1 MKSFKEVQEILGD
14 LPAFPKIYLLGS
26 TGAGKTTIVRN
37 IIGTSRHSFP
47 SVTQTRTTVAS
58 TEYVLSRNMPFKTTF
73 IFKEEEEINRSLI
86 EIIETAIQRGANTNN
101 PNISEEERFEEVRS
115 LLDQTP
121 DERFRLKYI
130 VSESGLDECAKY
142 LFKNIMPMALNRKDL
157 GEDWFQATDIKSEI
171 NHLREDL
178 FRQITKKANEVCPE
192 HDIFGGSPYILKNN
206 DKDEFIYDIKEIL
219 KSEVDSISPI
229 IEYARIEGNLFA
241 DWLPNDLEIII
252 IDGEGIGHN
261 LKETKN
267 SLSDRHL
274 DFFSFSDSILLVE
287 KGDDPFIS
295 GGKSAIETIFLNGYS
310 NKFELLFTK
319 LDKLEVKDK
328 KRSLNTSIS
337 NVKNALNESNIQFD
351 LDKNQKYYFSQ
362 LDKSIKDD
370 TKKEIIRLLRTII
383 ELFNQDTKS
392 VQPLEYDFDSLFV
405 NLDTKNFIN
414 RWTARLYGEH
424 WAIIKAFNRRMVN
437 QEGKYRY
444 LKPIL
449 EFHELIMREINSF
462 VQQSNSLDSAIYN
475 AQNQMKQEFSKR
487 LLAYVRKNL
496 MYQRLDDWEQ
506 ALSEY
511 GTGAGKRRSNRIRKI
526 YSSFVPDVD
535 QMSNFLSFK
544 NDIIKK
550 MIESGAKQMSEL
562 KAVRIEKL
570 EIERLFGIKN
580 IYWELSHD
588 VNLLIGKNGTGKS
601 TILKIIEAVFNGD
614 KEIIEQ
620 FGNPKITILLLKEYE
635 DGNVNRLEVSKQG
648 KSQNIDIVRIDT
660 FDNKFDSKTNNENKE
675 SPLDLHLKEIT
686 APFAGYLLK
695 LKNCLDE
702 KIKPIDDSIQE
713 FMTGDN
719 PEKKLQTVQNLFK
732 KKNEI
737 RNGVYS
743 NLTTCQE
750 IIDSLFK
757 DTNKKIDFFSS
768 EKGEIIIHT
777 DEQQID
783 ITQLSSGE
791 KQLLI
796 VMLTV
801 LLRENEP
808 YILLMDEPEISLHLE
823 WQTTFIDNLRKL
835 NPNIQIVIAT
845 HNPLLVLNRDSDEIG
860 ILENGEEN
868 VLKKPVGSKY
878 LDVSATMLSFF
889 GLSSLVGSEMR
900 ENIEELFRLKEIEPL
915 SDEEQSRLTELQ
927 EMLDGT
933 LATNFIY
940 DRHYFDF
947 LKFIKKN
954 KNIDFDKFT
963 EISEDEMNELLGE
976 YKDQF

>member
-1 MKSFKEVQEILGD
+1 MKSFNEVREILGD
-14 LPAFPKIYLLGS
+14 LPAFPKIYLLGT

-37 IIGTSRHSFP
+37 IIGTSKHRFP
-47 SVTQTRTTVAS
+47 SVTQTRTTVSS
-58 TEYVLSRNMPFKTTF
+58 TEYVLSRKLPFKTTF
-73 IFKEEEEINRSLI
+73 IFKEEEEINQSLI

-101 PNISEEERFEEVRS
+101 PNLSEEERFEEVRS

-130 VSESGLDECAKY
+130 VSESGLDECAEY
-142 LFKNIMPMALNRKDL
+142 LFKNILPMALNRKDL
-157 GEDWFQATDIKSEI
+157 GEDWFQASDVKSEI
-171 NHLREDL
+171 NHLREAL
-178 FRQITKKANEVCPE
+178 FRQIIKKANEVCPE
-192 HDIFGGSPYILKNN
+192 HDIFGGSPYILKNS
-206 DKDEFIYDIKEIL
+206 DKNEFIYDIKKIL
-219 KSEVDSISPI
+219 KSEADSISPI
-229 IEYARIEGNLFA
+229 IEYARIEGDLLA
-241 DWLPNDLEIII
+241 DWLPNDWEIII

-295 GGKSAIETIFLNGYS
+295 GGKNAIETIFLNGYS
-310 NKFELLFTK
+310 NKFKLLFTK
-319 LDKLEVKDK
+319 LEKLEVKDK
-328 KRSLNTSIS
+328 KRSLNTRIS

-351 LDKNQKYYFSQ
+351 LDKNQKYYLSQ
-362 LDKSIKDD
+362 LDKPIKDD
-370 TKKEIIRLLRTII
+370 TKKEIARLLSTII
-383 ELFNQDTKS
+383 ELFNQETNTI
-392 VQPLEYDFDSLFV
+392 QLLEYDFDSLFV

-414 RWTARLYGEH
+414 RWTARLYSEH
-424 WAIIKAFNRRMVN
+424 WAIIKAFNQRMVS
-437 QEGKYRY
+437 QEGEYRY
-444 LKPIL
+444 LKPIF
-449 EFHELIMREINSF
+449 EFQELIMREINSF

-475 AQNQMKQEFSKR
+475 AQNKMKQAFSKM

-496 MYQRLDDWEQ
+496 MYQRLDDWER

-511 GTGAGKRRSNRIRKI
+511 GTGSGKRRSDRIRNI

-535 QMSNFLSFK
+535 HMPTFVAFK

-550 MIESGAKQMSEL
+550 MIESGAKQMSKL

-570 EIERLFGIKN
+570 EIERLFGFKN

-601 TILKIIEAVFNGD
+601 TILKLIDAVFKGD
-614 KEIIEQ
+614 KETIER
-620 FGNPKITILLLKEYE
+620 FGDPKIKIMLLKEYE
-635 DGNVNRLEVSKQG
+635 DGSENRLEVSKQG
-648 KSQNIDIVRIDT
+648 ESQNIDIVRIDT
-660 FDNKFDSKTNNENKE
+660 FDNKLDNKTNNENKE

-695 LKNCLDE
+695 LKNYLDE
-702 KIKPIDDSIQE
+702 KVKPLDDNIQKIMTAENSEKE
-713 FMTGDN
+713 F
-719 PEKKLQTVQNLFK
+719 QTAQDLYK
-732 KKNEI
+732 EKNEI
-737 RNGVYS
+737 RKSVYS

-757 DTNKKIDFFSS
+757 DTKKNIDFFSS
-768 EKGEIIIHT
+768 EKGEIRIHT

-796 VMLTV
+796 ILLTV
-801 LLRENEP
+801 LLRENGP

-835 NPNIQIVIAT
+835 NSSIQIVIAT

-868 VLKKPVGSKY
+868 VLKKSVGSKY

-889 GLSSLVGSEMR
+889 GLSSLVGSEMKK
-900 ENIEELFRLKEIEPL
+900 NIDELFRLKEKDSL
-915 SDEEQSRLTELQ
+915 SGEEQNRLSELQ

-940 DRHYFDF
+940 DRHYFNF
-947 LKFIKKN
+947 LKFLKKN

-963 EISEDEMNELLGE
+963 EISESEMDELLGE
-976 YKDQF
+976 YEDLF